1 MTIDE
6 IIAKEA
12 EIAQEFQEVIDT
24 HMVSED
30 MSLEEMYCDDT
41 KVIQEKLE
49 SYKELSDYHST
60 IANTMRKYQ
69 EIRKIYMTHHYTDED
84 VIEKIKEV
92 INKNKMGLTI
102 DDAIKDIELT
112 CEYLKNIGVLDNPAN
127 ETCKPSLDMAK
138 DIMKKYKTMQKVL
151 EKVWNASSC
160 MLDKTSTFNLE
171 CLNEIM
177 ETYRTIREDG
187 TTKLAGLRDEW
198 ED

>member
-92 INKNKMGLTI
+92 I
-102 DDAIKDIELT
+102 
-112 CEYLKNIGVLDNPAN
+112 
-127 ETCKPSLDMAK
+127 
-138 DIMKKYKTMQKVL
+138 
-151 EKVWNASSC
+151 
-160 MLDKTSTFNLE
+160 
-171 CLNEIM
+171 
-177 ETYRTIREDG
+177 
-187 TTKLAGLRDEW
+187 KLG
-198 ED
+198 